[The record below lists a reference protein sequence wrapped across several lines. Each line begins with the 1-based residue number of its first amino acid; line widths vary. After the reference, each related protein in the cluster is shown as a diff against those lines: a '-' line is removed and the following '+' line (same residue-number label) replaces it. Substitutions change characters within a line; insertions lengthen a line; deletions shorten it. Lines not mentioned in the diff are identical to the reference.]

1 MSDANAPLDRIRR
14 AHEEEYFQKQNRL
27 LIEAMKHKL
36 EVEAAADGLGAST
49 GITDHAL
56 LERLANFGFDAETAA
71 VIHLVPLIEVAW
83 ADGEIQGNERD
94 LLLEAAAAHGIVSG
108 PAKDKFDAMLATA
121 PSVELL
127 DAAIDFIKAL
137 LVALPDAES
146 AQACLG
152 LTELS
157 YKVAEA
163 NGGIFGLFFKVED
176 SEKVVLRRIADRLA
190 TTYPEAAQ
198 RLLDKL

>member
-14 AHEEEYFQKQNRL
+14 AHEEEYFQKQNQA
-27 LIEAMKHKL
+27 LIKALKHKL

-108 PAKDKFDAMLATA
+108 PAKDKFDAMLASA

-146 AQACLG
+146 EQACLG

-157 YKVAEA
+157 YKIAEA

-190 TTYPEAAQ
+190 TTYPKAAQ
-198 RLLDKL
+198 RLLDRL